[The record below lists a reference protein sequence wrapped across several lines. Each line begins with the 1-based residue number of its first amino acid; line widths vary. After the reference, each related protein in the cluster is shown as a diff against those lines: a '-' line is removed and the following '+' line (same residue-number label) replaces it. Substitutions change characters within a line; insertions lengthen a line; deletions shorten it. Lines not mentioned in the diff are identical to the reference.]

1 MGMAIFPHS
10 NVQYGSSFIILI
22 TLQKLIDTESSVSIN
37 DEITYQNNMSE
48 EVFMSSKTSRN
59 N

>member
-1 MGMAIFPHS
+1 MAIFPHS

-22 TLQKLIDTESSVSIN
+22 TLQKLIDTESSFGIN